1 MPSCW
6 GAAGARRAGYI
17 DVVQARHRYPTLVR
31 TVAAAVA
38 LVAAVQGSGVPM
50 CASLLAEAATP
61 CAMHSTSVEHAHDPA
76 TAILVAVPAGHGTC
90 HVDAGALG
98 CAAGGACPTGGIAAP
113 AWLNIP
119 IGPRVASRTVAA
131 GPSSA
136 LISYLAPPLAPPPQ
150 A

>member
-1 MPSCW
+1 MPNCW
-6 GAAGARRAGYI
+6 GAVGALGAGYI
-17 DVVQARHRYPTLVR
+17 DAMKPRHRHPLIVR
-31 TVAAAVA
+31 TLAAAVA
-38 LVAAVQGSGVPM
+38 LAAAAQGGGVPM

-76 TAILVAVPAGHGTC
+76 AAILVAVPAGHGTC
-90 HVDAGALG
+90 HLDAGALG

-119 IGPRVASRTVAA
+119 IAPPVASRTVAA